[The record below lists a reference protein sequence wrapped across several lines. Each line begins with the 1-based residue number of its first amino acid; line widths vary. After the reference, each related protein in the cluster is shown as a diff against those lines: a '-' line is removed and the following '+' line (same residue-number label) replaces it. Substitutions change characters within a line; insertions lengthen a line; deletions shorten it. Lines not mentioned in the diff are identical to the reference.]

1 MPRFIVAANSG
12 GGPHLRTQS
21 LFRSVRNDFH
31 AELPPARAVELAKEN
46 ALPAAQAEPAIL
58 DENRLRD
65 TRERGLDVRIGVSF
79 GVAVRCVARRQ
90 PVKRRFEIPRNVG
103 GVVFIYGQS
112 GGGIL
117 GRQVGHAAI
126 DAGRSPK
133 PCNLGGGKTGKETP

>member
-65 TRERGLDVRIGVSF
+65 TRECDLDVGIGASF
-79 GVAVRCVARRQ
+79 AVTVRCVARRQ
-90 PVKRRFEIPRNVG
+90 PLKRRFEGPRNVRLH
-103 GVVFIYGQS
+103 VY
-112 GGGIL
+112 
-117 GRQVGHAAI
+117 
-126 DAGRSPK
+126 
-133 PCNLGGGKTGKETP
+133 

>member
-12 GGPHLRTQS
+12 GGSHLRTQS

-65 TRERGLDVRIGVSF
+65 TRECGLDVRIRVSF
-79 GVAVRCVARRQ
+79 GVAVRWVARRQ
-90 PVKRRFEIPRNVG
+90 PGTAPFQI
-103 GVVFIYGQS
+103 
-112 GGGIL
+112 
-117 GRQVGHAAI
+117 
-126 DAGRSPK
+126 
-133 PCNLGGGKTGKETP
+133 PCNARGRV

>member
-65 TRERGLDVRIGVSF
+65 TRECGLDVRIGVSF
-79 GVAVRCVARRQ
+79 GVAVRCIAGRR
-90 PVKRRFEIPRNVG
+90 PSKPRFEIPSDD
-103 GVVFIYGQS
+103 GVIVLIYGQC
-112 GGGIL
+112 GGGL
-117 GRQVGHAAI
+117 WSKQAGHALI
-126 DAGRSPK
+126 DAGTSHK
-133 PCNLGGGKTGKETP
+133 PCNACG

>member
-65 TRERGLDVRIGVSF
+65 TRPCGLDVRIGVSF
-79 GVAVRCVARRQ
+79 SVTVRCVAGRQ
-90 PVKRRFEIPRNVG
+90 PVERRYAVPRDVG
-103 GVVFIYGQS
+103 VSVVTDRES
-112 GGGIL
+112 GGCMWPS
-117 GRQVGHAAI
+117 RVAEAV
-126 DAGRSPK
+126 
-133 PCNLGGGKTGKETP
+133 